1 MGERKTF
8 SGEKFSLNRWGDAI
22 SLREARKGK
31 ICTEI
36 REFIPDKKNP
46 YEAQNAEY
54 MLISHGLQPELTKKE
69 LNEFALKILTLT
81 GFLETNKTMG
91 MENE

>member
-1 MGERKTF
+1 
-8 SGEKFSLNRWGDAI
+8 
-22 SLREARKGK
+22 
-31 ICTEI
+31 
-36 REFIPDKKNP
+36 
-46 YEAQNAEY
+46 

-81 GFLETNKTMG
+81 GFLETNKTMD